1 MGLFDKCMTLPLE
14 EQLLTI
20 GRIQVVQECRWKKKT
35 QKNPTGCILS
45 LSQEWKS
52 QVFTHHIKI
61 MGDTLKNHL
70 HLTLIQNYSSY
81 QNCCYVLLYKALL
94 TKLTDDYI
102 SHIWL

>member
-1 MGLFDKCMTLPLE
+1 MHDSPIRRAALNHWQDQG
-14 EQLLTI
+14 
-20 GRIQVVQECRWKKKT
+20 VQECRWKKKT